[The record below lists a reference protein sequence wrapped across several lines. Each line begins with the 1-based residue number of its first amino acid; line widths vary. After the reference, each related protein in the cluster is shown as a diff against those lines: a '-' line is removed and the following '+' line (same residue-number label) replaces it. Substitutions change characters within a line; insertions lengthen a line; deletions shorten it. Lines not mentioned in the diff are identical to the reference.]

1 MCLELPQFIDYLKEQ
16 KNASESTVDSYQ
28 RDLKKLDSYL
38 ADLGVDQ
45 VANVTT
51 TTLNSYILYLEK
63 QGMSTATVSRN
74 VSSMK
79 AFFHY
84 VYRRHEISDD
94 PTEAIRAPHIEKK
107 MPGILSQEETA
118 RLLEQ
123 PSGDTPKELRDRAML
138 ELMYATGM
146 RVTELILVGMEDVH
160 LGMNYVLCSEGG
172 KERVIP
178 FGDTA
183 KHAVERYL
191 KEGRDRL
198 LKGNESGLLFVNCSG
213 HAMSRQGFWKIVKS
227 YAAKAGITSDITP
240 QTLRHSFAVH
250 LIQNGAPLD
259 SVQAMLGHADL
270 STTQAAYRDLGV
282 DRVQRVYH
290 ASHPRG

>member
-1 MCLELPQFIDYLKEQ
+1 MCLELPQFIDYLKIQ

-38 ADLGVDQ
+38 ADQGVDE
-45 VANVTT
+45 VADVTA

-94 PTEAIRAPHIEKK
+94 PTESIRAPRIEKK
-107 MPGILSQEETA
+107 MPGILSQEEIV

-123 PSGDTPKELRDRAML
+123 PSKDTPKELRDRAML

-146 RVTELILVGMEDVH
+146 RVTELILVRMEDIH
-160 LGMNYVLCSEGG
+160 LGLNYVLCREGG

-178 FGDTA
+178 FGDTTKCA
-183 KHAVERYL
+183 IERYL
-191 KEGRDRL
+191 KEGREKL
-198 LKGNESGLLFVNCSG
+198 LKGKESGLLFVNCSG
-213 HAMSRQGFWKIVKS
+213 SEMSRQGFWKIVKS

-250 LIQNGAPLD
+250 LIQNGAPLE

-270 STTQAAYRDLGV
+270 STTQAAYVSAGV
-282 DRVQRVYH
+282 ERMQRVYH
-290 ASHPRG
+290 AAHPRG